1 MIHQNNNGA
10 DNFFATATKEELV
23 DYLVNKIHKE
33 VEKGDGADCDLIREC
48 SDWLDE
54 LTKDEVIFTPE
65 ELKQNLEKIK
75 ANVLSDKPIKKRKKM
90 SVKTFVRIALI
101 AAVIFTI
108 SILSLSVVA
117 SNQGYDSTWEYLSF
131 SIEKMFGL
139 NIGEG
144 INENAITVIRNSER
158 SQYINI
164 ADFLKSES
172 LSILYPHS
180 MPNDNKVERI
190 IFEYKS
196 ETNYTLYFIMSNA
209 SYILNVSNFYRS
221 DVSLIDTYE
230 VISVGN
236 LNYYYTKKQEN
247 LYYAILQFEGFE
259 YTIQAPNYEDLLF
272 IINNM
277 KG

>member
-75 ANVLSDKPIKKRKKM
+75 ANVLSDKQTKNRKRF
-90 SVKTFVRIALI
+90 SAKTFVRVALI

-108 SILSLSVVA
+108 SILSLSA
-117 SNQGYDSTWEYLSF
+117 IALNQGFESTWEYIYASGSKL
-131 SIEKMFGL
+131 FGL
-139 NIGEG
+139 DHGKE
-144 INENAITVIRNSER
+144 INEDGITVIKNTESVRYS
-158 SQYINI
+158 SID
-164 ADFLKSES
+164 DFLKSES
-172 LSILYPHS
+172 LFILYPKT
-180 MPNDNKVERI
+180 MPNDVKIEQIR
-190 IFEYKS
+190 FEYKS
-196 ETNYTLYFIMSNA
+196 NTNYIIYFILSPP
-209 SYILNVSNFYRS
+209 SYALFVSNYYLVDTTTLNTFECIT
-221 DVSLIDTYE
+221 IDN
-230 VISVGN
+230 I
-236 LNYYYTKKQEN
+236 NYFTTQKNEN
-247 LYYAILQFEGFE
+247 AYYAIFQNEGFE
-259 YTIQAPNYEDLLF
+259 YTIQAPTYDDLLA
-272 IINNM
+272 ILNNM